1 MIFSEDCFI
10 CKGKMIPSSYG
21 AGLNPAGIFKCQKG
35 CTSYQIRNGV
45 KYIFHLNIVDS
56 NIEVI
61 FKHNPFR
68 FDFHIID
75 ADIPMDI
82 LGDPVIHIL
91 ANDISIDNTYDLSEH
106 FCSLAAQIN
115 KVKAFI

>member
-1 MIFSEDCFI
+1 MIFSEKCFI
-10 CKGKMIPSSYG
+10 CKELLIPVSFG
-21 AGLNPAGIFKCQKG
+21 QFNPAAMFNCQKR

-61 FKHNPFR
+61 FGHNPFR
-68 FDFHIID
+68 FDFHITNNDNSIIE
-75 ADIPMDI
+75 A
-82 LGDPVIHIL
+82 PVMRIL
-91 ANDISIDNTYDLSEH
+91 ASDISIDNTYDLSEH